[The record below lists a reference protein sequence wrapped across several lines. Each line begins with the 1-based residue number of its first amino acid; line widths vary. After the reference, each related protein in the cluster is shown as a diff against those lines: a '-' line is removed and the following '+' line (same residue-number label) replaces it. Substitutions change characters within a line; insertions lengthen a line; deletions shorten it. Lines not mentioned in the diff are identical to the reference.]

1 MPVQELEKG
10 QYVPERQPSVQQL
23 TYFLA
28 SVQHG
33 SFAAAAQSLYIA
45 QPSLSDQIRRL
56 EAVLGV
62 RLFTR
67 TNRRLQLTDAGR
79 MVVPWAQRVLADLD
93 ELTSAVRD
101 IRELAGGTVA
111 FGTFSSAHLYL
122 LPALTAEFHV
132 RYPDVQIRVQGL
144 NSSEVAAA
152 VRAGSLEAGLVQ
164 LPIDDQGLWVSAPVL
179 TDTVVYVSADPARTT
194 SPVTVEQL
202 CRAPLI
208 LSEAHWA
215 HDDPLRRTLTE
226 RAQRAGIA
234 LDPAFEVEFQTA
246 AVEMAAE
253 GVGDAL
259 VSYLVTQW
267 RGYPSGLH
275 WASLDP
281 ALEEHFA
288 FVTRRSGALS
298 PATRAFM
305 ALAEQHIR
313 ALQDL
318 ADAGRGYSV

>member
-1 MPVQELEKG
+1 MQELEKG

-122 LPALTAEFHV
+122 LPALTAEFHA
-132 RYPDVQIRVQGL
+132 RHPDVQIRVQGL

-215 HDDPLRRTLTE
+215 RDDPLRRTLTE
-226 RAQRAGIA
+226 RAQRAGV
-234 LDPAFEVEFQTA
+234 DP
-246 AVEMAAE
+246 
-253 GVGDAL
+253 G
-259 VSYLVTQW
+259 
-267 RGYPSGLH
+267 SGLRGGVPDRRRRNGGRGCRRRAGVVPRH
-275 WASLDP
+275 AVAGLPLRS
-281 ALEEHFA
+281 ALGLA
-288 FVTRRSGALS
+288 RPGSRGALRLRHPS
-298 PATRAFM
+298 
-305 ALAEQHIR
+305 
-313 ALQDL
+313 
-318 ADAGRGYSV
+318 

>member
-1 MPVQELEKG
+1 M
-10 QYVPERQPSVQQL
+10 PERQPSLQQL

-28 SVQHG
+28 SVEHG

-79 MVVPWAQRVLADLD
+79 MVVPWARRVLADLD

-101 IRELAGGTVA
+101 VRELAGGQVA

-122 LPALTAEFHV
+122 LPQLTADFHT
-132 RYPDVQIRVQGL
+132 RHPDVRVRVQGL

-152 VRAGSLEAGLVQ
+152 VRGGSLEAGLVQ

-179 TDTVVYVSADPARTT
+179 TDTVVYVSADPARAR
-194 SPVTVEQL
+194 SPVTVAEL

-215 HDDPLRRTLTE
+215 RDDPLRRTLTE
-226 RAQRAGIA
+226 RAQRAGVV

-246 AVEMAAE
+246 AVEMAA
-253 GVGDAL
+253 GCRRRPGLLPGHAVARLPGRVAL
-259 VSYLVTQW
+259 GAA
-267 RGYPSGLH
+267 RPGAG
-275 WASLDP
+275 
-281 ALEEHFA
+281 
-288 FVTRRSGALS
+288 GALRLRH
-298 PATRAFM
+298 PVGRRAVPGDP
-305 ALAEQHIR
+305 
-313 ALQDL
+313 DL
-318 ADAGRGYSV
+318 HDAGGAAHPGAAGQGSSLS

>member
-1 MPVQELEKG
+1 M
-10 QYVPERQPSVQQL
+10 PERQPSVQQL

-67 TNRRLQLTDAGR
+67 TNRRLLTDAGR

-132 RYPDVQIRVQGL
+132 RHPDVQIRVQGL

-202 CRAPLI
+202 CRA
-208 LSEAHWA
+208 A
-215 HDDPLRRTLTE
+215 D
-226 RAQRAGIA
+226 
-234 LDPAFEVEFQTA
+234 
-246 AVEMAAE
+246 
-253 GVGDAL
+253 L
-259 VSYLVTQW
+259 V
-267 RGYPSGLH
+267 R
-275 WASLDP
+275 
-281 ALEEHFA
+281 
-288 FVTRRSGALS
+288 GALGARR
-298 PATRAFM
+298 PAAPR
-305 ALAEQHIR
+305 
-313 ALQDL
+313 
-318 ADAGRGYSV
+318 

>member
-1 MPVQELEKG
+1 MAGCGSPMPMQELQKG
-10 QYVPERQPSVQQL
+10 QCVPDRQPSVQQL

-33 SFAAAAQSLYIA
+33 SFAAAAESLYIT

-56 EAVLGV
+56 EAGLGV

-67 TNRRLQLTDAGR
+67 TNLRLQLTDAGR

-122 LPALTAEFHV
+122 LPALTAEFHA
-132 RYPDVQIRVQGL
+132 RHPDVQIRVQGL

-202 CRAPLI
+202 CRA
-208 LSEAHWA
+208 
-215 HDDPLRRTLTE
+215 R
-226 RAQRAGIA
+226 
-234 LDPAFEVEFQTA
+234 
-246 AVEMAAE
+246 
-253 GVGDAL
+253 
-259 VSYLVTQW
+259 
-267 RGYPSGLH
+267 
-275 WASLDP
+275 
-281 ALEEHFA
+281 
-288 FVTRRSGALS
+288 
-298 PATRAFM
+298 
-305 ALAEQHIR
+305 
-313 ALQDL
+313 
-318 ADAGRGYSV
+318 